1 MRRRHLIRNLVDMT
15 AALIII
21 SFIPVVLAVIA
32 GYAVVSQP

>member
-1 MRRRHLIRNLVDMT
+1 MHTRGMT

-32 GYAVVSQP
+32 GYAFVTQP

>member
-1 MRRRHLIRNLVDMT
+1 MTRNHSLAHTRPMT

-32 GYAVVSQP
+32 GYAFVSQP

>member
-1 MRRRHLIRNLVDMT
+1 MT

-32 GYAVVSQP
+32 GYAFVSQP

>member
-1 MRRRHLIRNLVDMT
+1 MRRRNLMRNLVDMT

>member
-1 MRRRHLIRNLVDMT
+1 MT